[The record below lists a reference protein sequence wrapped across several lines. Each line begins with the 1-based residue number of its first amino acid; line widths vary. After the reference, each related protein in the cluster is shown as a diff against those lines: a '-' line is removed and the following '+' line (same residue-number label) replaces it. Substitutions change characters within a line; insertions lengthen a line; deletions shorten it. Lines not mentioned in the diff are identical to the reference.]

1 MSRVRLSRA
10 AELVDEAPDARKLE
24 DGSLSL
30 IQEEKKGS
38 VECLIAT
45 PTRHALPFR
54 PADFDTLTDALD
66 YAAQGDTGS
75 NFYTGRGAI
84 YASISYRE
92 LREQAIELAHQ
103 LLGLGLQHGDR
114 VALVAETNPDFIRFF
129 YACQYA
135 SLIPVALPASVKVGA
150 HSAYVEQLR
159 RLLEASDA
167 VVGVASEG
175 YLPFLQEASEELSIR
190 MVDTP
195 AAFYQLPVSDQALP
209 ETRAEDI
216 SYIQYT
222 SGSTRFPRG
231 VVIKHETALAN
242 LQAIISHGL
251 EMNGED
257 RMMSWLPFYH
267 DMGLVGFVLVP
278 MAAQVSIDYLDTR
291 EFALRPRQWLS
302 LMTKTRASI
311 SFAPSFGY
319 ELCARRVRTNDVENY
334 DLSNWRVAGIGAEM
348 IRPQTLEH
356 FATMM
361 EPAGFDP
368 RAFLACYGMA
378 ECTLGIS
385 FSPLWTGFTTH
396 HIDAD
401 HLSDHHEAVL
411 LEENDTAGRG
421 RHFVNCGVPLPN
433 FEVEIRDDGKVLED
447 WQSGVIYLRGPSVM
461 SGYFNLPEETSHA
474 LCEDGWLNTGDIG
487 YLVDGVL
494 TITGRKKDLIIIHG
508 RNIWPQDL
516 EHVAETQPE
525 VRSGDAVAFSAPD
538 HEGEEMCVLMVQCRE
553 RDPQKRN
560 NLVRRLT
567 ALVRMEM
574 SLDCY
579 VILVPNRSLPRTSSG
594 KLSRAK
600 ARIDFINA
608 HNMEELNAAAEEV
621 RLRVASA

>member
-1 MSRVRLSRA
+1 LSH
-10 AELVDEAPDARKLE
+10 VT
-24 DGSLSL
+24 
-30 IQEEKKGS
+30 
-38 VECLIAT
+38 VNAT
-45 PTRHALPFR
+45 PTEHALPFR
-54 PADFDTLTDALD
+54 PADFATLTEALD

-84 YASISYRE
+84 YASITYRE
-92 LREQAIELAHQ
+92 LRAQAIELAHQ
-103 LLGLGLQHGDR
+103 LLGLGLDKGDR

-135 SLIPVALPASVKVGA
+135 GLIPVALPASVKVGA
-150 HSAYVEQLR
+150 HAAYVAQLKQ
-159 RLLEASDA
+159 LLLASDA
-167 VVGVASEG
+167 AIGVACEG
-175 YLPFLQEASEELSIR
+175 YLPFLQEASEDLDMR
-190 MVDTP
+190 MVDVP
-195 AAFYQLPVSDQALP
+195 EAFYALP
-209 ETRAEDI
+209 ADEQPLHAALPDDI

-231 VVIKHETALAN
+231 VVIKHRTAMAN
-242 LQAIISHGL
+242 LQAIIADGL
-251 EMNGED
+251 EMNGRD

-278 MAAQVSIDYLDTR
+278 MCAQVSIDYLDTR
-291 EFALRPRQWLS
+291 EFAMRPRQWLS
-302 LMTKTRASI
+302 LMTTTRATI

-319 ELCARRVRTNDVENY
+319 DLCARRVRPKDVATY

-348 IRPQTLEH
+348 IRPQTLEY
-356 FATMM
+356 FAEMM
-361 EPAGFDP
+361 EPAGFD
-368 RAFLACYGMA
+368 R
-378 ECTLGIS
+378 
-385 FSPLWTGFTTH
+385 FTTH

-401 HLSDHHEAVL
+401 HLSEHHEAVL
-411 LEENDTAGRG
+411 LDENDTQGRG
-421 RHFVNCGVPLPN
+421 RHFVNCGIPLPN
-433 FEVEIRDDGKVLED
+433 FEVQIRDDNKVLGD

-516 EHVAETQPE
+516 EHIAETQPE
-525 VRSGDAVAFSAPD
+525 VRAGDAVAFSAPD
-538 HEGEEMCVLMVQCRE
+538 AEGEEMCVLMVQCRE
-553 RDPQKRN
+553 RDPAKRN

-567 ALVRMEM
+567 ALMRMEM

-579 VILVPNRSLPRTSSG
+579 VELVPIHSLPRTSSG

-600 ARIDFINA
+600 ARLDFIN
-608 HNMEELNAAAEEV
+608 NNDMDKLDAAAEEL

>member
-1 MSRVRLSRA
+1 MSQV
-10 AELVDEAPDARKLE
+10 KLE
-24 DGSLSL
+24 
-30 IQEEKKGS
+30 
-38 VECLIAT
+38 AT
-45 PTRHALPFR
+45 PTRHDLPFR
-54 PADFDTLTDALD
+54 PADFTTLTEALE
-66 YAAQGDTGS
+66 YAAQGETGS

-84 YASISYRE
+84 YASLSYRE

-103 LLGLGLQHGDR
+103 LLGLGVSRGDR

-135 SLIPVALPASVKVGA
+135 GLIPVALPASVKVGA
-150 HSAYVEQLR
+150 HQAYVAQLK

-167 VVGVASEG
+167 VLGVACEG
-175 YLPFLQEASEELSIR
+175 YLPFLQEASEDLSMT
-190 MVDTP
+190 MVDAP
-195 AAFYQLPVSDQALP
+195 EAFYALP
-209 ETRAEDI
+209 ADEQPLHQASPEDI

-231 VVIKHETALAN
+231 VVIKHKTALAN

-251 EMNGED
+251 EMTAQD

-291 EFALRPRQWLS
+291 EFALRPRQWLT
-302 LMTKTRASI
+302 LMTKTRATI

-319 ELCARRVRTNDVENY
+319 DLCARRVRASDVENY

-356 FATMM
+356 FAQMM
-361 EPAGFDP
+361 EPAGFDR

-411 LEENDTAGRG
+411 LDENDTQGRG
-421 RHFVNCGVPLPN
+421 RHFVNCGVPLPS
-433 FEVEIRDDGKVLED
+433 FEVQIRDDDKVLGD

-487 YLVDGVL
+487 YMVDGVL

-516 EHVAETQPE
+516 EHIAETQPE

-538 HEGEEMCVLMVQCRE
+538 AEGEEMCVLMVQCRE
-553 RDPQKRN
+553 RDPAKRN
-560 NLVRRLT
+560 ALVRRLT

-579 VILVPNRSLPRTSSG
+579 VHLVPNRSLPRTSSG

-600 ARIDFINA
+600 ARLDFINT
-608 HNMEELNAAAEEV
+608 HNLEQLNAAAEEV

>member
-1 MSRVRLSRA
+1 MSQVNL
-10 AELVDEAPDARKLE
+10 
-24 DGSLSL
+24 
-30 IQEEKKGS
+30 Q
-38 VECLIAT
+38 AT
-45 PTRHALPFR
+45 PTRHELPFC
-54 PADFDTLTDALD
+54 AAEFTTLTEALD
-66 YAAQGDTGS
+66 YAAQGETGS

-84 YASISYRE
+84 YASISYSE
-92 LREQAIELAHQ
+92 LRVQAIDLAHK
-103 LLGLGLQHGDR
+103 LLGLGLDKGDR

-135 SLIPVALPASVKVGA
+135 GLIPVALPASVKVGA
-150 HSAYVEQLR
+150 HCAYVAQLR
-159 RLLEASDA
+159 LLMEASDA
-167 VVGVASEG
+167 AIGVASEG
-175 YLPFLQEASEELSIR
+175 YLPFLKEACESLSVR
-190 MVDTP
+190 MVDAP
-195 AAFYQLPVSDQALP
+195 EAFYSLPADEQQLPEVK
-209 ETRAEDI
+209 AEDI

-231 VVIKHETALAN
+231 VVIKHQTAIAN
-242 LQAIISHGL
+242 LHGIIAHGL
-251 EMNGED
+251 KMNADD

-278 MAAQVSIDYLDTR
+278 MAAQVSVDYLDTR
-291 EFALRPRQWLS
+291 EFAMRPRQWLN
-302 LMTKTRASI
+302 LMTKTRATI

-319 ELCARRVRTNDVENY
+319 DLCARRVRANDIESY

-348 IRPQTLEH
+348 IRPQTLEY
-356 FATMM
+356 FAEIM
-361 EPAGFDP
+361 EPCGFDR

-396 HIDAD
+396 HIDSD

-411 LEENDTAGRG
+411 MDENDTEGRG
-421 RHFVNCGVPLPN
+421 RHFVNCGTPMPN
-433 FEVEIRDDGKVLED
+433 FEVEIRDDDTVLGD
-447 WQSGVIYLRGPSVM
+447 WKSGVIYLRGPSVM
-461 SGYFNLPEETSHA
+461 SGYFNLPEESSHA

-487 YLVDGVL
+487 YLDDGVL

-525 VRSGDAVAFSAPD
+525 LRSGDAVAFSAPD
-538 HEGEEMCVLMVQCRE
+538 QDGEEFCVLMVQCRE
-553 RDPQKRN
+553 RDPVKRH
-560 NLVRRLT
+560 NLIRRLT

-574 SLDCY
+574 SLDCF
-579 VILVPNRSLPRTSSG
+579 VQLVPTHSLPRTSSG

-600 ARIDFINA
+600 ARLDYINA
-608 HNMEELNAAAEEV
+608 NDIEQLNAAAEDV

>member
-1 MSRVRLSRA
+1 MSQ
-10 AELVDEAPDARKLE
+10 DN
-24 DGSLSL
+24 
-30 IQEEKKGS
+30 
-38 VECLIAT
+38 LIAT
-45 PTRHALPFR
+45 PTSHSLPFR
-54 PADFDTLTDALD
+54 PAEFATLTEALD
-66 YAAQGDTGS
+66 YAAQGETGS

-84 YASISYRE
+84 YASVTYAE
-92 LREQAIELAHQ
+92 LREEALKLAHQ
-103 LLGLGLQHGDR
+103 LLGLGLNKGDR

-135 SLIPVALPASVKVGA
+135 GLIPVALPASVKVGA
-150 HSAYVEQLR
+150 HAAYVAQLQ

-167 VVGVASEG
+167 AVGVSSEG
-175 YLPFLQEASEELSIR
+175 YLPFLQEASEGLGMR
-190 MVDTP
+190 MVEAP
-195 AAFYQLPVSDQALP
+195 AAFYALSDDEQPLPIAQPDY
-209 ETRAEDI
+209 I

-231 VVIKHETALAN
+231 VVIKHKTALAN
-242 LQAIISHGL
+242 LQGIIAHGL
-251 EMNGED
+251 HMQSED
-257 RMMSWLPFYH
+257 RMMSWLPLYH

-278 MAAQVSIDYLDTR
+278 MAAQISIDYLDTR
-291 EFALRPRQWLS
+291 EFAMRPRQWLS
-302 LMTKTRASI
+302 LMTKTRATI

-319 ELCARRVRTNDVENY
+319 DLCARRVREADVENY

-348 IRPQTLEH
+348 IRPETLDY
-356 FATMM
+356 FAKTMK
-361 EPAGFDP
+361 PAGFDP

-378 ECTLGIS
+378 ECTLGVS
-385 FSPLWTGFTTH
+385 FSPLWTGVTTH

-401 HLSDHHEAVL
+401 HLSDHHAAVL
-411 LEENDTAGRG
+411 LNEDDTEGRG
-421 RHFVNCGVPLPN
+421 RHFVNCGQPLPN
-433 FEVEIRDDGKVLED
+433 FEVEVRDDGKVLED

-461 SGYFNLPEETSHA
+461 SGYFNLPEETSHS
-474 LCEDGWLNTGDIG
+474 LSDDGWLNTGDIG

-553 RDPQKRN
+553 LDTQKRI
-560 NLVRRLT
+560 NLERRLT

-574 SLDCY
+574 GLDCY
-579 VILVPNRSLPRTSSG
+579 VLLVPNRALPRTSSG

-600 ARIDFINA
+600 ARLDFINA
-608 HNMEELNAAAEEV
+608 HDMEQLNAAAEEV

>member
-1 MSRVRLSRA
+1 MSQVT
-10 AELVDEAPDARKLE
+10 VN
-24 DGSLSL
+24 
-30 IQEEKKGS
+30 
-38 VECLIAT
+38 AT
-45 PTRHALPFR
+45 PIHHDLPFR
-54 PADFDTLTDALD
+54 AGDFSTLTEALD
-66 YAAQGDTGS
+66 YAAQGTTGS
-75 NFYTGRGAI
+75 SFYTGRGAI
-84 YASISYRE
+84 YASITYSE
-92 LREQAIELAHQ
+92 LRIESIDLAHK
-103 LLGLGLQHGDR
+103 LIGLGLNKGDR

-135 SLIPVALPASVKVGA
+135 GLIPVALPASVKVGA
-150 HSAYVEQLR
+150 HCAYVAQLHL
-159 RLLEASDA
+159 LLEASDA
-167 VVGVASEG
+167 AIGVASEG
-175 YLPFLQEASEELSIR
+175 YLPFLEEASEGLNIR
-190 MVDTP
+190 MVNSPD
-195 AAFYQLPVSDQALP
+195 AFYALPVIDQQLPAIDP
-209 ETRAEDI
+209 EDI

-231 VVIKHETALAN
+231 VVIKHRTAMAN
-242 LQAIISHGL
+242 LHGIIAHGL
-251 EMNGED
+251 HMDSND
-257 RMMSWLPFYH
+257 RMLSWLPFYH

-291 EFALRPRQWLS
+291 EFAMRPRMWLT
-302 LMTKTRASI
+302 LMTRTRATI

-319 ELCARRVRTNDVENY
+319 DLCARRVRAKDIDSY
-334 DLSNWRVAGIGAEM
+334 DLSSWRVAGIGAEM

-356 FATMM
+356 FAEMM
-361 EPAGFDP
+361 EPAGFDR

-378 ECTLGIS
+378 ECTLGVS

-396 HIDAD
+396 HIDSD

-411 LEENDTAGRG
+411 LDEDDQQGRG
-421 RHFVNCGVPLPN
+421 RHFVNCGMPMPG
-433 FEVEIRDDGKVLED
+433 FDVEIRDDNKVLKD

-461 SGYFNLPEETSHA
+461 SGYLDLPEETSHA

-487 YLVDGVL
+487 YLVNGAL

-538 HEGEEMCVLMVQCRE
+538 SEDEELCVLVVQCRE
-553 RDPQKRN
+553 TDANKRN

-579 VILVPNRSLPRTSSG
+579 VELVPIHSLPRTSSG

-600 ARIDFINA
+600 ARLDFINA
-608 HNMEELNAAAEEV
+608 NDMEKLNAAVEEV

>member
-1 MSRVRLSRA
+1 MSQ
-10 AELVDEAPDARKLE
+10 DH
-24 DGSLSL
+24 
-30 IQEEKKGS
+30 IT
-38 VECLIAT
+38 AT
-45 PTRHALPFR
+45 PTNHGLPFR
-54 PADFDTLTDALD
+54 PADFGTITDALD
-66 YAAQGDTGS
+66 YAAQGETGS

-84 YASISYRE
+84 YASIPYRE
-92 LREQAIELAHQ
+92 MRVQALELAHQ
-103 LLGLGLQHGDR
+103 LLGLGLAKGDR
-114 VALVAETNPDFIRFF
+114 VALVAETDPNFVRFF

-135 SLIPVALPASVKVGA
+135 GLIPVALPASVKVGA
-150 HSAYVEQLR
+150 HQAYVEQLQ

-175 YLPFLQEASEELSIR
+175 YLSFLEEASAGLNMR

-195 AAFYQLPVSDQALP
+195 ESFYRLPATEQVLP
-209 ETRAEDI
+209 AIGPDDI

-231 VVIKHETALAN
+231 VVIKHATALNN
-242 LQAIISHGL
+242 LQAIIGDGL
-251 EMNGED
+251 KMSNKD

-291 EFALRPRQWLS
+291 EFALRPRQWMS
-302 LMTKTRASI
+302 LMTKTRATI

-319 ELCARRVRTNDVENY
+319 ELCARRVRPADVKSY

-348 IRPQTLEH
+348 IRPQTLEY
-356 FATMM
+356 FCEVMA
-361 EPAGFDP
+361 PAGFNP
-368 RAFLACYGMA
+368 RAMLACYGMA
-378 ECTLGIS
+378 ECTLAIS
-385 FSPLWTGFTTH
+385 FSPLNTGFTTH

-401 HLSDHHEAVL
+401 HLSEHHRAL
-411 LEENDTAGRG
+411 LLSENDTEGRG

-433 FEVEIRDDGKVLED
+433 FEVEIRDDGKVLGD
-447 WQSGVIYLRGPSVM
+447 WESGVIYLRGPSVM

-474 LCEDGWLNTGDIG
+474 LSEDGWLNTGDIG
-487 YLVDGVL
+487 YMVDGVL

-525 VRSGDAVAFSAPD
+525 VRSGDAVAFSAPN

-560 NLVRRLT
+560 NLIRRLT

-579 VILVPNRSLPRTSSG
+579 VMLVPNRSLPRTSSG

-600 ARIDFINA
+600 ARLDFINA
-608 HNMEELNAAAEEV
+608 HNMEQLGAAAEEV

>member
-1 MSRVRLSRA
+1 MS
-10 AELVDEAPDARKLE
+10 KLNL
-24 DGSLSL
+24 D
-30 IQEEKKGS
+30 
-38 VECLIAT
+38 AT
-45 PTRHALPFR
+45 PTKHELSFR
-54 PADFDTLTDALD
+54 PADFNTLTEALD
-66 YAAQGDTGS
+66 YAAQGETGS

-84 YASISYRE
+84 YASVSYSD
-92 LREQAIELAHQ
+92 LRAQAIELAHQ
-103 LLGLGLQHGDR
+103 LMGLGLDKGDR

-135 SLIPVALPASVKVGA
+135 GLIPVALPASVKVGA
-150 HSAYVEQLR
+150 HAAYVAQLK

-167 VVGVASEG
+167 AIGMASEG
-175 YLPFLQEASEELSIR
+175 YLPFLQEASEGLSLR
-190 MVDTP
+190 MVDMP
-195 AAFYQLPVSDQALP
+195 EAFYQLPSDEQPLHTA
-209 ETRAEDI
+209 AADDI

-231 VVIKHETALAN
+231 VVIKHSTAMAN
-242 LQAIISHGL
+242 LQGIISHGL
-251 EMNGED
+251 KMNSED

-291 EFALRPRQWLS
+291 EFAMRPRQWLN
-302 LMTKTRASI
+302 LMTQTRATI

-319 ELCARRVRTNDVENY
+319 DLCARRVRESDIENY

-356 FATMM
+356 FAEIM
-361 EPAGFDP
+361 EPAGFNR

-378 ECTLGIS
+378 ECTLGVS
-385 FSPLWTGFTTH
+385 FSPLSTGFTTH
-396 HIDAD
+396 HIDSD

-411 LEENDTAGRG
+411 LDENDTQGRG

-433 FEVEIRDDGKVLED
+433 FEVEVRDDDKVLGD

-461 SGYFNLPEETSHA
+461 SGYFNLPEESSHA

-487 YLVDGVL
+487 YQVDGVL

-538 HEGEEMCVLMVQCRE
+538 NEGEEMCVLMVQCRE
-553 RDPQKRN
+553 RDPKIRN

-567 ALVRMEM
+567 ALLRMEM

-579 VILVPNRSLPRTSSG
+579 VKLVPNRALPRTSSG

-600 ARIDFINA
+600 ARLDFINV
-608 HNMEELNAAAEEV
+608 HNMDQLNAAAEEV
-621 RLRVASA
+621 RLMVASA

>member
-1 MSRVRLSRA
+1 MSQVN
-10 AELVDEAPDARKLE
+10 VK
-24 DGSLSL
+24 
-30 IQEEKKGS
+30 
-38 VECLIAT
+38 AT
-45 PTRHALPFR
+45 PTRHELPFR
-54 PADFDTLTDALD
+54 AAEFATLTEALD
-66 YAAQGDTGS
+66 YAAQGETGS

-84 YASISYRE
+84 YASLSYRE
-92 LREQAIELAHQ
+92 LREEAIELAHK
-103 LLGLGLQHGDR
+103 LLGLGLEKGER

-135 SLIPVALPASVKVGA
+135 GLIPVALPASVKVGA
-150 HSAYVEQLR
+150 HCAYVAQLK

-167 VVGVASEG
+167 AVGVASEG
-175 YLPFLQEASEELSIR
+175 YLPFLQEASEGLSMR
-190 MVDTP
+190 MVDAP
-195 AAFYQLPVSDQALP
+195 EAFHALP
-209 ETRAEDI
+209 ADEQPLQEAQPEDI

-231 VVIKHETALAN
+231 VVIKHHTALAN
-242 LQAIISHGL
+242 LQGIISHGL
-251 EMNGED
+251 KMNAED

-278 MAAQVSIDYLDTR
+278 MAAQVSVDYLDTR
-291 EFALRPRQWLS
+291 EFAMRPRQWLS
-302 LMTKTRASI
+302 LMTQTRATI

-319 ELCARRVRTNDVENY
+319 DLCARRVRANDIETY

-348 IRPQTLEH
+348 IRPQTLEY
-356 FATMM
+356 FAEMM
-361 EPAGFDP
+361 EPCGFDR

-396 HIDAD
+396 HIDSD
-401 HLSDHHEAVL
+401 RLSDNHEAVL
-411 LEENDTAGRG
+411 MDVDDTQGRG

-433 FEVEIRDDGKVLED
+433 FEVEIRDDGKVLDD

-461 SGYFNLPEETSHA
+461 SGYFNLPEESNHA

-525 VRSGDAVAFSAPD
+525 VRAGDAVAFSAPD
-538 HEGEEMCVLMVQCRE
+538 GEGEEMCVLMVQCRE
-553 RDPQKRN
+553 RDPNKRN
-560 NLVRRLT
+560 NLIRRLT

-574 SLDCY
+574 SLDCF
-579 VILVPNRSLPRTSSG
+579 VQLVPNRALPRTSSG

-600 ARIDFINA
+600 TRLDFINA
-608 HNMEELNAAAEEV
+608 NDMDQLNAAAEEV

>member
-1 MSRVRLSRA
+1 MYFSLGDQA
-10 AELVDEAPDARKLE
+10 AENE
-24 DGSLSL
+24 DGPLS
-30 IQEEKKGS
+30 Q
-38 VECLIAT
+38 VNVIAT
-45 PTRHALPFR
+45 PSRHDLPFCA
-54 PADFDTLTDALD
+54 ADFTTLTEALD
-66 YAAQGDTGS
+66 YAARGETGS
-75 NFYTGRGAI
+75 NFYTGRTGI
-84 YASISYRE
+84 YASLTYRE
-92 LREQAIELAHQ
+92 LREQALVLAHQ
-103 LLGLGLQHGDR
+103 LMGLGLEKGDR

-135 SLIPVALPASVKVGA
+135 GLIPVALPASVKVGA
-150 HSAYVEQLR
+150 HQAYVAQLHL
-159 RLLEASDA
+159 LLEASDA
-167 VVGVASEG
+167 AVGVASEG
-175 YLPFLQEASEELSIR
+175 YLPFLQEASEGLSMR
-190 MVDTP
+190 MVDAP
-195 AAFYQLPVSDQALP
+195 EAFHALP
-209 ETRAEDI
+209 ADQQPLHQAQPDDI

-231 VVIKHETALAN
+231 VVIKHRTAMAN
-242 LQAIISHGL
+242 LKGIISHGL
-251 EMNGED
+251 KMDAND

-278 MAAQVSIDYLDTR
+278 MAAQVSVDYLDTR
-291 EFALRPRQWLS
+291 EFAMRPRQWLS
-302 LMTKTRASI
+302 LMTQTRATI

-319 ELCARRVRTNDVENY
+319 DLCARRVRTNDIEGY

-348 IRPQTLEH
+348 IRPQTLEY
-356 FATMM
+356 FAEVM
-361 EPAGFDP
+361 ESCGFDR

-378 ECTLGIS
+378 ECTLGVS
-385 FSPLWTGFTTH
+385 FSPLRTGFTTH

-401 HLSDHHEAVL
+401 QLSDRHEAVL
-411 LEENDTAGRG
+411 MEEDDSEGRG
-421 RHFVNCGVPLPN
+421 RHFVNCGVPLPG
-433 FEVEIRDDGKVLED
+433 FEVEVRDDDKVLGD

-461 SGYFNLPEETSHA
+461 SGYFNLPEESSHA
-474 LCEDGWLNTGDIG
+474 LSEDGWLNTGDIG
-487 YLVDGVL
+487 YQVDGVL

-567 ALVRMEM
+567 ALLRMEM

-579 VILVPNRSLPRTSSG
+579 VELVPNRSLPRTSSG

-600 ARIDFINA
+600 ARLDFINA
-608 HNMEELNAAAEEV
+608 NDMDQLNAVAEEV